1 MRAHNRKILRG
12 AQRNYWHDLFTLML
26 LLKVAIMSVFIF
38 VTSTEAE
45 LQDLLCKISPDLQD
59 DFFSV
64 CFMLRSAKN

>member
-12 AQRNYWHDLFTLML
+12 GQRNYWHDLFTLML

-59 DFFSV
+59 DFF
-64 CFMLRSAKN
+64 FF